1 MGEETL
7 RVRHIP
13 IVAFF
18 LLPVGVIL
26 TIVDWL
32 FDFLPDYVG
41 IALSI
46 LTVTACVMG
55 AWWLQRRGPRLGLAG
70 RHRKSAPS
78 EE

>member
-1 MGEETL
+1 MGHETL

-13 IVAFF
+13 IVAFL
-18 LLPVGVIL
+18 LLPTGVIL

-32 FDFLPDYVG
+32 FDFLPDGVG

-46 LTVTACVMG
+46 STVVACVMW
-55 AWWLQRRGPRLGLAG
+55 AWWLQRRGPRVGLAG
-70 RHRKSAPS
+70 RHRRSAPA